1 MNSGILTYLFALRLY
16 SDHLTK
22 RFRILQAQYCDL
34 SCRLYDTLERPRASQ
49 RAALWL
55 GWWCTGCEG
64 SKWSSLEF
72 CHRDKKVGLFF
83 FLSFSAFLDTKY
95 IYTVSLVQALQKTST
110 HGKSHLKLLQ
120 WFIKNLLLQ
129 PQAID
134 QIFSHIYPTACRRS
148 QPVFSTSISESI
160 GLKANSLL
168 LSHSHPN
175 LFSPE
180 LCNSLSDTI
189 TFSHHA
195 LLHCYSAQM
204 LTSLKKFNNSTL
216 PIN

>member
-83 FLSFSAFLDTKY
+83 FFFFIIFCFFRYKIYLHCQFSSGSTKDV
-95 IYTVSLVQALQKTST
+95 YTREITFK
-110 HGKSHLKLLQ
+110 
-120 WFIKNLLLQ
+120 
-129 PQAID
+129 
-134 QIFSHIYPTACRRS
+134 
-148 QPVFSTSISESI
+148 
-160 GLKANSLL
+160 
-168 LSHSHPN
+168 
-175 LFSPE
+175 
-180 LCNSLSDTI
+180 TI
-189 TFSHHA
+189 TVVH
-195 LLHCYSAQM
+195 
-204 LTSLKKFNNSTL
+204 KKFIITTSGH
-216 PIN
+216 